1 MTKQTTLRL
10 GTQILLSVKWAR
22 YAAILSFMNLGLGL
36 LQMLVGWTSGGAV
49 RIGTLFT
56 FLASAGITLVMSI
69 NLYQYVKYSRQ
80 AKLTHDAGLMGRALY
95 HLRIY
100 FTVMGI
106 LFVIITTLVMLFLLL
121 GLLVKILD
129 YARA

>member
-1 MTKQTTLRL
+1 MTKQTHQRL

-22 YAAILSFMNLGLGL
+22 YAAMLSFMNLGLGL